1 MIKLFLKTVIIF
13 LFFSS
18 YSFSE
23 KIKNIEITGNQRI
36 SNETILVL
44 GNISKNKEFDN
55 NSLNNAL
62 KKLYETNFFKDIN
75 ISLNNGLLKIIVDEN
90 PIIEDIEITGV
101 KNKTFLEELYEAI
114 VLKNRMSF
122 TQEQLKKDMNLIK
135 NILKT
140 NGFYFANVTSSQS
153 KNDKLN
159 SIRLKLDIV
168 QGDKARI
175 KEILFI
181 GDKKIKDKKLLEVI
195 ASEEHQFWKF
205 ISNKVYLNQS
215 LISLDKRLLESYY
228 KNLGYYNV
236 EILNSFAELKED
248 KTSFKLIFNINAG
261 ERYFFNDL
269 ILKLPDDY
277 SQADFSKVKKIFSKL
292 KGERYSLNNVNLILK
307 EIDKIASL
315 RLYDFISAEV
325 EETIVNGNKIN
336 FTFKV
341 VDTKKF
347 YVERINIVGNF
358 NTIEEVIRN
367 RLIVDE
373 GDPLNELL
381 FQKSLDRIKSLG
393 IFKKVESKISNGSDP
408 NLKVIDLIVD
418 EQPTGEISLA
428 AGVGTGGSTIGGGIT
443 EKNFL
448 GKGINLKTL
457 LELSEDSLKG
467 QFVYSKPNFN
477 YSDNTLFTS
486 VKSTSTDYL
495 TDYGY
500 KVDNVGFSIGTEFEQ
515 YENLFFSPELDL
527 TLEDL
532 STNSSASRNLKK
544 QEGSYED
551 FYFNYGLT
559 YDVRDS
565 RYRASSGNK
574 TSFYQ
579 TLPVVSENNEIANTF
594 VFTQYKTLNKSS
606 EMVGKASLY
615 LKAINS
621 IDGSDVR
628 VSKRAQMPYNRLRGF
643 EKGKLGPRDDNGDY
657 IGGNYVSTLNLT
669 TNLPGILST
678 VENIDFSYFIDFGNV
693 WGVDY
698 DSSIDDSNVIRS
710 STGIGLDWLTPIGP
724 LSFSLTQPLS
734 KKSTDVTET
743 FRFNLGTTF

>member
-277 SQADFSKVKKIFSKL
+277 SQADFSKVEKIFSKL